1 MNAAAGWLR
10 ALVMCG
16 LAVCAAGFAAAPRG
30 LVGAAARP
38 LRAPLCV
45 RMQERGGN
53 RDKIFPK
60 GRESVERA
68 KELDKANRGDEPSLI
83 MREKKFEWPAP
94 FGFLNTLKED
104 VSASEVSRVA
114 SRRLDA

>member
-1 MNAAAGWLR
+1 
-10 ALVMCG
+10 
-16 LAVCAAGFAAAPRG
+16 
-30 LVGAAARP
+30 
-38 LRAPLCV
+38 
-45 RMQERGGN
+45 MQERGGN